1 MQKNIENQLAINLLK
16 LKKESK
22 EKYDQALNIIEFLY
36 KDIKEDGIDKIID
49 YHDAIYQTSR
59 QIDKYEI
66 VSRFNALKKE
76 LFSKFIESDDGV
88 LDILFE
94 MLNDE
99 DNRFKDKFFESV
111 EVSIDILKRKVS
123 SSSSSYLYAF
133 NIYTLLKA
141 YEQNKDNYHNF
152 EKILDDVVFLFIP
165 NEEMPNISYTSNY
178 MEKKSLIDSIVK
190 IADYKEL
197 KSLQNLLKKVLNG
210 ITKRNSET
218 EVARLNEMFNMYHE
232 FYSDIRKLTR
242 LGYNISEDL
251 KVEIAD
257 DISLL
262 VHDDLLPGIY
272 PYYNGSLLL
281 ENRYK
286 YFKEKIRVV
295 NPHYRKEVFE
305 FIKKLT
311 PGIFENKID
320 ETDSFEKYM
329 DIVFDSDTYKELMN
343 KLNVLKEAHDK
354 YVSGNKDTSYLL
366 DELSDKRHKDSFGKI
381 IISYEG
387 SSNNKID
394 KPNTIDKRMK
404 NLYKKYDLV
413 GEEFDFDEQKENLSS
428 LISIIDEEILNYDIK
443 KNNLNFPKSESQPV
457 KKKGKFSIF
466 G

>member
-88 LDILFE
+88 LAILFE

-123 SSSSSYLYAF
+123 SSSSNYLYAF

-165 NEEMPNISYTSNY
+165 NEEMSNISYTSNY
-178 MEKKSLIDSIVK
+178 MEKKSMIDSIVK
-190 IADYKEL
+190 IADYRNL
-197 KSLQNLLKKVLNG
+197 KNLQNLLKKVLNG
-210 ITKRNSET
+210 ITKRNNET